1 MRRVFRGPM
10 ACLALVGIA
19 VTSAPVD
26 AAGDKF
32 VLEEATISSIHAAM
46 KAGTLTARELVSM
59 YLKRIDANDQKG
71 PALNAVILI
80 NPNALKEAEALDA
93 KFKKSGFSGPLH
105 GIPVLL
111 KDNVETKD
119 MPTTAGSTSL
129 KGFRP
134 ADDAP
139 MVKKLRNAGA
149 IIIAKTNLH
158 EFAVWGETISSI
170 LGQTRNPY
178 DLSRTPG
185 GSSGGTGAGLAANF
199 GTVGIGTDTVNSIR
213 SPASAN
219 SIVGIRP
226 TVGVVSRAGIV
237 PYALTQDT
245 AGPLTRTVEDAARV
259 LDVIAG
265 YDLADAAT
273 ARSVGNI
280 PKTYTAFL
288 KKDGLKGARIGVLKS
303 FFGTGP
309 EQKEVSAV
317 VENAIEAAKKQ
328 GAIIIP
334 LDDAVS
340 ADKLVSEVT
349 VHLYELKDHLNQ
361 YLQASKAPVKSL
373 EEIIASGKFHP
384 GIGDNIK
391 KAQSLSTNDVEYKD
405 RLIKRTKLQDTYLKI
420 MADNKLD
427 AMVFPHQRRL
437 VVPIGQTQVERQ
449 GILTSSTGFPSI
461 VIPAGF
467 STPTAT
473 APIGVPVGIEFV
485 GRPWSEGLLIKL
497 TYSLEQATKF
507 RRPPVSTARLA
518 QN

>member
-1 MRRVFRGPM
+1 
-10 ACLALVGIA
+10 
-19 VTSAPVD
+19 
-26 AAGDKF
+26 
-32 VLEEATISSIHAAM
+32 
-46 KAGTLTARELVSM
+46 
-59 YLKRIDANDQKG
+59 
-71 PALNAVILI
+71 
-80 NPNALKEAEALDA
+80 
-93 KFKKSGFSGPLH
+93 
-105 GIPVLL
+105 
-111 KDNVETKD
+111 
-119 MPTTAGSTSL
+119 
-129 KGFRP
+129 
-134 ADDAP
+134 
-139 MVKKLRNAGA
+139 
-149 IIIAKTNLH
+149 
-158 EFAVWGETISSI
+158 VWGETISSI

-178 DLSRTPG
+178 DLTRTPG

-199 GTVGIGTDTVNSIR
+199 STVGIGSDTVNSIR

-226 TVGVVSRAGIV
+226 TVGVVSRSGVV
-237 PYALTQDT
+237 PYSLTQDT
-245 AGPLTRTVEDAARV
+245 AGPLARTVEDAAKV

-265 YDLADAAT
+265 YDPADAAT

-317 VENAIEAAKKQ
+317 VENAIEVAKKQ

-334 LDDAVS
+334 LDDAIS
-340 ADKLVSEVT
+340 ADKLVSEVS
-349 VHLYELKDHLNQ
+349 VHMYELKDHLNQ
-361 YLQASKAPVKSL
+361 YLQASNAPVKSL

-391 KAQSLSTNDVEYKD
+391 KAQTLSTNDVEYKD
-405 RLIKRTKLQDTYLKI
+405 RLIKRAKLQDTYLKV

-427 AMVFPHQRRL
+427 AIVFPHQRRL
-437 VVPIGQTQVERQ
+437 VVPIGQTQAERQ
-449 GILTSSTGFPSI
+449 GIFTSSTGFPSI

-473 APIGVPVGIEFV
+473 APIGVPIGIEFV